1 MTRSPNKQF
10 ASNNSKF
17 NARIIAIEKK
27 NSEKVMED
35 VLWVATQTKRIER
48 ENYLATFSGRGIAGP
63 GKLIHTPEEEAAAQ
77 VQPLANTIKNAVR
90 MMFGAVLMDILHDPE
105 LRTYYLGR
113 MSRLQGKKGGRPGG
127 RQTAHIA
134 WLEEKLRRQEN
145 LYSDAIPAFTAE
157 DHFDAIRELPGI
169 DGEDDAGS
177 LTFCAGTLEE
187 FGWREG
193 RAEPK
198 ITINSVREVLTR
210 IRKGNSP

>member
-1 MTRSPNKQF
+1 MIDK
-10 ASNNSKF
+10 
-17 NARIIAIEKK
+17 IISTEKK
-27 NSEKVMED
+27 NAEKVLKD

-48 ENYLATFSGRGIAGP
+48 ENYLAIFSGRGIKGP
-63 GKLIHTPEEEAAAQ
+63 GILIHTPEEEAAAQ
-77 VQPLANTIKNAVR
+77 VQPLAKAIKNAAR
-90 MMFGAVLMDILHDPE
+90 MMFGAVLMDILSDPE

-113 MSRLQGKKGGRPGG
+113 MSRLQGKKGGCPRG
-127 RQTAHIA
+127 RKTAHIA

-145 LYSDAIPAFTAE
+145 LYSDAIPPFTAE
-157 DHFDAIRELPGI
+157 DHFDALRESPEI

-177 LTFCAGTLEE
+177 LTFCAATLEE

-210 IRKGNSP
+210 TRKGNSP